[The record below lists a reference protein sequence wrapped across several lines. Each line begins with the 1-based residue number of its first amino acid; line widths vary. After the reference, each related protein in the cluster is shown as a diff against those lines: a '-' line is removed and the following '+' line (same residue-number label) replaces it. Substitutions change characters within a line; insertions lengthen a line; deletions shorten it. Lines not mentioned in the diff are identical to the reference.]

1 MSLKMFLLL
10 FCEMFLVNALESANF
25 GCRQVLSRGGY
36 DVRGFIVLLGC
47 VSTSAWLMA
56 LAEKSC
62 HLNREKESEWT
73 HTYVCVWERQTEGKK
88 ELLYKCWDPTTEK
101 HTSHPPIFILSL
113 SFCIFILLLL
123 FLLHSFFVS
132 SEKSD

>member
-1 MSLKMFLLL
+1 MFLLL

-73 HTYVCVWERQTEGKK
+73 HTHTHMCVYGRDRQKEKK